1 MNQEQF
7 IAAHEQ
13 QWLIMEVSLNP
24 SLKKEL
30 LDALNKSNNSNKGN
44 KARQSWFKSWKEKRA
59 EKKKMALKPYE
70 RIKSP
75 YSEQMA
81 LLEPELLTDVDFP
94 KLYREIC
101 QHLSLAQSRRYS
113 PYLIE
118 RLSFLIDHAHQAFY
132 RQSHVHRES
141 AFGAFINFFTR
152 KFPQTVRDQSQWVWL
167 SSAVFYLPLILMIVL
182 IQLWPEFVY
191 SVMSP
196 DTVSGMESMYDPQAE
211 HIGRERE
218 SDSDSKMFG
227 FYIFNNTGIG
237 FRTFATGLLFGIGS
251 LITLMFNGLHIGAAA
266 GHLTQI
272 GYGETFWPF
281 VSGHSA
287 MELTAIALSGAA
299 GLKLGFSLL
308 MPGRK
313 SRYQAVLD
321 AAKISVIIV
330 AGAAIMFFIAAF
342 IEAFWSSSQNI
353 PSDIKYIV
361 GTVMWLMV
369 FSYFT
374 FVGQGAGTGLSEKSD
389 EQETSQ

>member
-7 IAAHEQ
+7 IHAHEQ
-13 QWLIMEVSLNP
+13 QWLILEVLLNP
-24 SLKKEL
+24 ALKQEL
-30 LDALNKSNNSNKGN
+30 TQESKK
-44 KARQSWFKSWKEKRA
+44 RWFKAWHNKRSA
-59 EKKKMALKPYE
+59 RKKKVTTKSPNEEKIMAL
-70 RIKSP
+70 S
-75 YSEQMA
+75 
-81 LLEPELLTDVDFP
+81 PELITQADFP
-94 KLYREIC
+94 NLYREVC

-118 RLSFLIDHAHQAFY
+118 RLSFLIDRAHQVFY
-132 RQSHVHRES
+132 RPGHIHGENAAGSLLS
-141 AFGAFINFFTR
+141 FFTR
-152 KFPQTVRDQSQWVWL
+152 IFPQTVRNESQWLWL

-196 DTVSGMESMYDPQAE
+196 DAVAGMEAMYDPQAE
-211 HIGRERE
+211 HIGRERG

-251 LITLMFNGLHIGAAA
+251 LFTLMFNGLHIGAAA

-272 GYGETFWPF
+272 GYGSTFWPF

-313 SRYQAVLD
+313 SRYQAMLD
-321 AAKISVIIV
+321 AAKISVKIM
-330 AGAAIMFFIAAF
+330 AGAALMFFIAAF
-342 IEAFWSSSQNI
+342 IEAFWSSSQSISEN
-353 PSDIKYIV
+353 IKYVV
-361 GTVMWLMV
+361 GIAMWLMV
-369 FSYFT
+369 FSYFA
-374 FVGQGAGTGLSEKSD
+374 FAGNKQENALNRDKLD
-389 EQETSQ
+389 ES